1 MGIALA
7 IRPNILY
14 YYRKQK
20 GSEERRMRIYC
31 KTEQHDIGGPGSF
44 YLARSEKLLPK
55 LIDEYKGKVQL
66 IYLDPPF
73 GTGDSF
79 QRRSDKDEESR
90 IPLFRDDMP
99 EAEYLKWMRTILTG
113 CHTLLS
119 PTGSLY
125 LHIDWRMNAKLRLM
139 LDDIFGQDNFMDEIV
154 WSYKSGGR
162 ATRFYPRKHDTILF
176 YRKSH
181 RVYFNIAAVGQP
193 RGPERRNHMKQF
205 VDQDGRVG
213 FSIRTNGKLYTY
225 YEDDLIYPSD
235 VWTDIEH
242 LQQKD
247 KERLGYATQKPEALL
262 ERIIL
267 ASSREG
273 DLVCDLFSGSG
284 TTAAVAVKTGRR
296 FLAVDASPLSL
307 ITLRKRLLSLASR
320 PTLLDEPEA
329 DDRVLTL
336 HYHANRNKCDVSYS
350 VTDHAVTIAEA
361 QLNRRP
367 SPLSYV
373 AMGYVQEQV
382 FYPIRTVTKPKLPVK
397 LSLPV
402 DVDRPVV
409 QLVNAYGDQA
419 FYTMD

>member
-1 MGIALA
+1 
-7 IRPNILY
+7 
-14 YYRKQK
+14 
-20 GSEERRMRIYC
+20 MRIYC
-31 KTEQHDIGGPGSF
+31 KAEHHEIGGPGSF
-44 YLARSEKLLPK
+44 FLARSEKLLPK
-55 LIDEYKGKVQL
+55 LIEEYKGKVQL

-79 QRRSDKDEESR
+79 QRRGDKDEESR

-119 PTGSLY
+119 HTGSLY
-125 LHIDWRMNAKLRLM
+125 LHIDWRMSAKLRLM
-139 LDDIFGQDNFMDEIV
+139 LDDIFGPDNFMDEII
-154 WSYKSGGR
+154 WGYKSGGR

-176 YRKSH
+176 YRKSR

-213 FSIRTNGKLYTY
+213 FSIRSRGKLYTY

-267 ASSREG
+267 ASSKEG

-284 TTAAVAVKTGRR
+284 TTAAVAAKTGRR

-307 ITLRKRLLSLASR
+307 ITLRKRLLSLASS
-320 PTLLDEPEA
+320 PSLLDDPVA
-329 DDRVLTL
+329 DRHALAL
-336 HYHANRNKCDVSYS
+336 HYPAVRNKCDVAYS
-350 VTDHAVTIAEA
+350 LDKRTVAITEA

-367 SPLSYV
+367 FPLAY
-373 AMGYVQEQV
+373 AAIGYVKEQV
-382 FYPIRTVTKPKLPVK
+382 FYPTRTVTKPKLPLK
-397 LSLPV
+397 LPLPNGA
-402 DVDRPVV
+402 DRPVV

-419 FYTMD
+419 FFTVD

>member
-1 MGIALA
+1 
-7 IRPNILY
+7 
-14 YYRKQK
+14 
-20 GSEERRMRIYC
+20 MRIYC

-139 LDDIFGQDNFMDEIV
+139 LDDI
-154 WSYKSGGR
+154 
-162 ATRFYPRKHDTILF
+162 DTILF
-176 YRKSH
+176 YRKSR

-296 FLAVDASPLSL
+296 FLAVDASPLAL

-336 HYHANRNKCDVSYS
+336 HYPANRNKCDVSYS

-397 LSLPV
+397 LPLPV

-419 FYTMD
+419 FFTVD

>member
-1 MGIALA
+1 MINCIG
-7 IRPNILY
+7 
-14 YYRKQK
+14 
-20 GSEERRMRIYC
+20 
-31 KTEQHDIGGPGSF
+31 EQHGSGTHNLF
-44 YLARSEKLLPK
+44 DLGDVLTNMPRLL
-55 LIDEYKGKVQL
+55 DSYEGQVQL

-113 CHTLLS
+113 CHALLS
-119 PTGSLY
+119 PSGSLY
-125 LHIDWRMNAKLRLM
+125 LHIDWRMSAKLHLM
-139 LDDIFGQDNFMDEIV
+139 LDEIFGQDNFMDEIV
-154 WSYKSGGR
+154 WGYRSGGR
-162 ATRFYPRKHDTILF
+162 ATRFFPRKHDTILF
-176 YRKSH
+176 YRKSR
-181 RVYFNIAAVGQP
+181 RVYFNIAAVGTP
-193 RGPERRNHMKQF
+193 RGPQPRNHMKQF

-267 ASSREG
+267 ASSRGG

-284 TTAAVAVKTGRR
+284 TTAAVAVKNGRR
-296 FLAVDASPLSL
+296 FLAVDASPLAL
-307 ITLRKRLLSLASR
+307 ITLRKRLLSVASS
-320 PTLLDEPEA
+320 PTLLDEPEKGQ
-329 DDRVLTL
+329 RPMTL
-336 HYHANRNKCDVSYS
+336 HFPAVRNKCDVKYAIEGND
-350 VTDHAVTIAEA
+350 VVITEA
-361 QLNRRP
+361 MLNRRP
-367 SPLSYV
+367 SPLSY
-373 AMGYVQEQV
+373 AAIGYEKERG
-382 FYPIRTVTKPKLPVK
+382 FYPARTVTKAKLP
-397 LSLPV
+397 LRLPLPESIQ
-402 DVDRPVV
+402 RPVV

-419 FYTMD
+419 FFTVE

>member
-1 MGIALA
+1 
-7 IRPNILY
+7 
-14 YYRKQK
+14 
-20 GSEERRMRIYC
+20 MRIYC
-31 KTEQHDIGGPGSF
+31 KAEHHEIGGPGSF
-44 YLARSEKLLPK
+44 FLARSEKLLPE
-55 LIDEYKGKVQL
+55 LIKTYEGKVQL

-79 QRRSDKDEESR
+79 QRKGEKDEPGK

-113 CHTLLS
+113 CHALLS

-125 LHIDWRMNAKLRLM
+125 LHIDWRMSAKLRLM

-154 WSYKSGGR
+154 WGYKSGGR

-176 YRKSH
+176 YRKSR
-181 RVYFNIAAVGQP
+181 RVYFNITAVGQP
-193 RGPERRNHMKQF
+193 RGPEPRNHMKQF

-213 FSIRTNGKLYTY
+213 FSIRSRGKLYTY

-267 ASSREG
+267 PSSREG

-284 TTAAVAVKTGRR
+284 TTAAVAAKNGRR
-296 FLAVDASPLSL
+296 FLTVDASPLSL
-307 ITLRKRLLSLASR
+307 ITLRKRMLSLASS
-320 PTLLDEPEA
+320 PSLLDEPEA
-329 DDRVLTL
+329 AHRPMIL
-336 HYHANRNKCDVSYS
+336 HYPANRNKCEVEYTVDERM
-350 VTDHAVTIAEA
+350 VTISEA

-367 SPLSYV
+367 SPV
-373 AMGYVQEQV
+373 AYAAIGYEKEHI
-382 FYPIRTVTKPKLPVK
+382 FYPARTITKPKLPLK
-397 LSLPV
+397 LPLPNG
-402 DVDRPVV
+402 VDRPVV
-409 QLVNAYGDQA
+409 QLVNAFGDQA
-419 FYTMD
+419 FFTVD

>member
-1 MGIALA
+1 
-7 IRPNILY
+7 
-14 YYRKQK
+14 
-20 GSEERRMRIYC
+20 MRIYC
-31 KTEQHDIGGPGSF
+31 KAEHHDIGGPGSF
-44 YLARSEKLLPK
+44 YLARSEKQLPA
-55 LIDEYKGKVQL
+55 LIREYGGKVQL

-79 QRRSDKDEESR
+79 QRKGEKD

-99 EAEYLKWMRTILTG
+99 EGEYLKWMRSILTG

-125 LHIDWRMNAKLRLM
+125 LHIDWRMSAKLRLL
-139 LDDIFGQDNFMDEIV
+139 LDEIFGQDNFMDEIV
-154 WSYKSGGR
+154 WGYKSGGR
-162 ATRFYPRKHDTILF
+162 ATRFFPRKHDTILF
-176 YRKSH
+176 YRKS
-181 RVYFNIAAVGQP
+181 RKVFFNIAAVGQP

-225 YEDDLIYPSD
+225 YEDDLIYPTD

-262 ERIIL
+262 ERIVL
-267 ASSREG
+267 ASSKPG

-284 TTAAVAVKTGRR
+284 TTAAVAVKNGRR

-307 ITLRKRLLSLASR
+307 ITLRKRLLSIAAS
-320 PTLLDEPEA
+320 PTLLDEPDQA
-329 DDRVLTL
+329 QRPMTL
-336 HYHANRNKCDVSYS
+336 HFPALRNKCEAAFS
-350 VTDHAVTIAEA
+350 VEEKNVIVTKA

-367 SPLSYV
+367 SPLSYAAV
-373 AMGYVQEQV
+373 GYEKEQM
-382 FYPIRTVTKPKLPVK
+382 FYPTRTVTKAKLPLK
-397 LSLPV
+397 LPLPEGV
-402 DVDRPVV
+402 DKPVI
-409 QLVNAYGDQA
+409 QLVNGYGDQA
-419 FYTMD
+419 FFTVDR